1 MILRKCDS
9 LRSTE
14 DRQFLDKHPDIVKAT
29 KKRKE
34 RVEIY
39 KERVVEREDAPHV
52 IEAKVEQLANIIS
65 QAKHL
70 VCYTGAG
77 ISTAAL
83 IPDYRGSQ
91 GIWTLLQKGQEIGE
105 HDLSSAN
112 PTYTHMALYEMLR

>member
-9 LRSTE
+9 MRSTE
-14 DRQFLDKHPDIVKAT
+14 DRQFLEKHPDMVKTT

-65 QAKHL
+65 QAGCLYRSKTTASVSL
-70 VCYTGAG
+70 TRP
-77 ISTAAL
+77 IS
-83 IPDYRGSQ
+83 
-91 GIWTLLQKGQEIGE
+91 W
-105 HDLSSAN
+105 
-112 PTYTHMALYEMLR
+112 